1 MAYQQIV
8 GNRVSPAVKYGYSTA
23 RVHAMKVKLFPRET
37 YAKLLL
43 MDLPE
48 ITRFIEESE
57 YKAEV
62 DELARMH
69 AGIDLVEFAIHL
81 NMARTFTKLIA
92 MTIGEPHFLIIE
104 YLRRWDIWNVKT
116 ILRGKLYGATD
127 QEILSVLVPSGQLS
141 IEFLQSLVRKK
152 TVEEVIDALKG
163 TIYYSEIKNIDY
175 TQSSAQLEDELD
187 KFYYKRMVEVAKMT
201 GNLLFLNVI
210 RMEIDIA
217 NLKTLFRL
225 KNAGISDSRALEYI
239 IPGGLYFTDREAR
252 KMATATFEEFVGM
265 VSKSRY
271 WRAISDVVKEQV
283 ESLSIIELRLDKYLS
298 EHVWRTSTSRPL
310 TVLPIL
316 GYMLSKYVEVENIRA
331 IARGKEA
338 RLSQETIKA
347 HLVL

>member
-1 MAYQQIV
+1 MANQRIAGKYA
-8 GNRVSPAVKYGYSTA
+8 SPAVKYGYSIA

-62 DELARMH
+62 DELARMY

-81 NMARTFTKLIA
+81 NMARTFTKLIE
-92 MTIGEPHFLIIE
+92 MTPGEPHFLIIE
-104 YLRRWDIWNVKT
+104 YLRRWDIWNIKT

-127 QEILSVLVPSGQLS
+127 QEILSVLVPSGELS
-141 IEFLQSLVRKK
+141 IEFLQSLVRKN

-163 TIYYSEIKNIDY
+163 TIYYNEIKNIDY
-175 TQSSAQLEDELD
+175 TQSSAQLEDKLD
-187 KFYYKRMVEVAKMT
+187 KFYYRRMVEVAEMT
-201 GNLLFLNVI
+201 GNSLFLNVI
-210 RMEIDIA
+210 QMEIDIA

-225 KNAGISDSRALEYI
+225 KNAGISGSRALEYI
-239 IPGGLYFTDREAR
+239 IPGGLYFTDREVR
-252 KMATATFEEFVGM
+252 KMAIAPFEEFVGM
-265 VSKSRY
+265 VSTSRY
-271 WRAISDVVKEQV
+271 WRAISDFVREHV

-298 EHVWRTSTSRPL
+298 EHVWRTSISRPL